1 MCHILLKALDI
12 SNATTQVALDLL
24 KAIVIPSD
32 ATVTRYA
39 VDREDLKPYWKSGM
53 RPQFLGDQQDYY
65 LPATQKL
72 Y

>member
-1 MCHILLKALDI
+1 MPHPVESTGYIKCYNSSSPRPIKSH
-12 SNATTQVALDLL
+12 SNS
-24 KAIVIPSD
+24 ID